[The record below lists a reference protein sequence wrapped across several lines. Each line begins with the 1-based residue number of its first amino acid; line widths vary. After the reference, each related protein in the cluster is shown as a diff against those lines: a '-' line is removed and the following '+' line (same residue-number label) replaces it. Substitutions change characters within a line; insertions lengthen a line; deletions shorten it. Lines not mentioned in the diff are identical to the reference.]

1 VQQPSPLSFTTKAA
15 DNGLLNVLRN
25 DCHVSKAWDPNGDEL
40 PPAMEQ
46 FTAVWD
52 TGATNSMITQAVVD
66 KCGLV
71 PISTT
76 TIAHA
81 LGTTSDVEVFLVN
94 IRLPNK
100 VGFPGLRVAK
110 AVLSQGDVLIGMD
123 IINQGDFAVTNVGG
137 STKFSFRIPS
147 QADIDFVAEDNVL
160 LTQSTPSR
168 AERRRKQKEDR
179 RRGIG

>member
-1 VQQPSPLSFTTKAA
+1 MQQRPPLSFTTKAT
-15 DNGLLNVLRN
+15 DNGLLNILRN
-25 DCHVSKAWDPNGDEL
+25 DCHVSRAWDPNGSE
-40 PPAMEQ
+40 PQPAMEQ
-46 FTAVWD
+46 FIAVWD

-66 KCGLV
+66 TCGLV

-81 LGTTSDVEVFLVN
+81 LGTTSDVEVYLVN
-94 IRLPNK
+94 IGLPNK
-100 VGFPGLRVAK
+100 VGVPGLRVAK

-147 QADIDFVAEDNVL
+147 QADIDFVVEDNVL
-160 LTQSTPSR
+160 LEQPTSR
-168 AERRRKQKEDR
+168 ADRRRKQREERK
-179 RRGIG
+179 RGT